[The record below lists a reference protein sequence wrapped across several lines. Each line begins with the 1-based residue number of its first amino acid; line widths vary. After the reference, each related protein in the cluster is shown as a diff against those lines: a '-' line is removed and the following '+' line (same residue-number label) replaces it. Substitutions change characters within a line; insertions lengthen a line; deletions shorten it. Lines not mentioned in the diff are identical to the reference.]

1 MTSELLGTLQL
12 PRFNMSFEAGIVYSM
27 HAAGRSLRHM
37 LLFEK
42 KPCRHNASMSDAP
55 GMDAKIHAGDPA
67 LAVEAVRALLRIKSG
82 SGRPMPGGKGMPFL
96 IRPS

>member
-12 PRFNMSFEAGIVYSM
+12 PRFNMSFEAGIVYSAA
-27 HAAGRSLRHM
+27 AAGRPLRHM

-67 LAVEAVRALLRIKSG
+67 LAIEAVRDLFANQEWLGEADARG
-82 SGRPMPGGKGMPFL
+82 QGHAVFD
-96 IRPS
+96 